1 VLVRVRLLTGSL
13 ELGDLPTTNPT
24 QQRLEKPTFL
34 TEQVETMRL
43 WSIHP
48 CHLDAKGL
56 VACWREG

>member
-1 VLVRVRLLTGSL
+1 LLTGSL